1 MRSKTHSGTV
11 AKLLPI
17 TLEFHGFVQSVSM
30 GLVLRFNPAPLYERP
45 RPAHATAF
53 YSRIN
58 PRS

>member
-1 MRSKTHSGTV
+1 MRSKTHRGIV

-17 TLEFHGFVQSVSM
+17 TLEFNGVAQSDSMALVQ
-30 GLVLRFNPAPLYERP
+30 RFNPAPFYEHP

-58 PRS
+58 PRG